1 LRLERVGTGAGAA
14 DPPRANVLRLFVGE
28 GPEAVAPAEAASP
41 GERRDIDPAG
51 PHTERLVVLETSIDD
66 MNPQLYPYVAARLTD
81 AGALDVAI
89 IPAVMKKGRPGH
101 LLRVLAAPE
110 RAQALCG
117 ILLAETT
124 TLGVRTHEVTRI
136 AARRR
141 LVDVETEYGPVPV
154 KIAEDAS
161 GILNTSPEFEACR
174 ALAERRGVPVK
185 QVIAAAQR
193 AAAALEDPIGR
204 PPAAG

>member
-1 LRLERVGTGAGAA
+1 
-14 DPPRANVLRLFVGE
+14 
-28 GPEAVAPAEAASP
+28 
-41 GERRDIDPAG
+41 
-51 PHTERLVVLETSIDD
+51 
-66 MNPQLYPYVAARLTD
+66 
-81 AGALDVAI
+81 
-89 IPAVMKKGRPGH
+89 
-101 LLRVLAAPE
+101 
-110 RAQALCG
+110 
-117 ILLAETT
+117 
-124 TLGVRTHEVTRI
+124 
-136 AARRR
+136 
-141 LVDVETEYGPVPV
+141 VDVETEYGPVPV